1 MASVQREDRRSRR
14 LHHDLPVAYRTLGGF
29 LSDWATNISQGG
41 IFINTRSPLPV
52 GTTVRLMVQ
61 LPGVSFPC
69 DLVGRVARV
78 VAWRDDVRDPPGMA
92 IEFTEIDRERRD
104 RIGELVEALHGKLN
118 PE

>member
-1 MASVQREDRRSRR
+1 MASVQREERRSRR
-14 LHHDLPVAYRTLGGF
+14 LHHDLPVAYRTRGGF

-41 IFINTRSPLPV
+41 IFINTRAPLPV

-61 LPGVSFPC
+61 LPGARFPC

-78 VAWRDDVRDPPGMA
+78 VSWHDDVRDPPGMG
-92 IEFTEIDRERRD
+92 IEFTDIDRERRD
-104 RIGELVEALHGKLN
+104 RIGELVEALHTKLN